1 MRGDGAGFRT
11 DAPHERTLHFAEAR
25 LELWDSALLQAG
37 RGLTC
42 HVPFWDT
49 WLGNAGLADVRPRVV
64 RDLTVLSGGSP
75 ARNVERGQLL
85 QNPEPSRARD
95 AVPYHEVVDDCCSH
109 TGRVWRYGLSDGQV
123 RIGTPYAK
131 AAGNAP
137 SRAGPCAE
145 VPWFSAV
152 KGRDADERW
161 WIESGSLPAHLHP
174 LMAPLNT
181 PHDTPGRTVD
191 PYSAAYRGRGDEKP
205 KAEWGTIFSDSP
217 SLTIYEEDPAYGLG
231 ARYRS
236 MAERPKQPCL
246 AELSVGAVAN
256 GGAPM
261 AFVALEIILPAVF
274 NAKAPYTLWLQ
285 IVTTSTRRASADS
298 CQTPAVASVKG
309 GIQLA
314 ISLPLHSTKGPH
326 PATMQLDLQPQR
338 SRNAPRM
345 NVTIPMR
352 ASIASLILEGKALE
366 PTRVLEALSFIVR
379 AERDWYQ
386 IHPEGRKGYDRPLLS
401 EAARRQLVKLLG
413 GQLVLIE
420 ELPDELDEDCQ
431 SCASSLTQ
439 GYAVSLRCGHWF
451 HAECIT
457 SSLEK
462 DAQCP
467 VAKCQW
473 SWKTKQRTVRSR
485 LRAIVGPDERMASVE
500 WAAQ

>member
-1 MRGDGAGFRT
+1 
-11 DAPHERTLHFAEAR
+11 
-25 LELWDSALLQAG
+25 
-37 RGLTC
+37 
-42 HVPFWDT
+42 
-49 WLGNAGLADVRPRVV
+49 
-64 RDLTVLSGGSP
+64 
-75 ARNVERGQLL
+75 
-85 QNPEPSRARD
+85 
-95 AVPYHEVVDDCCSH
+95 
-109 TGRVWRYGLSDGQV
+109 
-123 RIGTPYAK
+123 
-131 AAGNAP
+131 
-137 SRAGPCAE
+137 
-145 VPWFSAV
+145 
-152 KGRDADERW
+152 
-161 WIESGSLPAHLHP
+161 
-174 LMAPLNT
+174 
-181 PHDTPGRTVD
+181 
-191 PYSAAYRGRGDEKP
+191 
-205 KAEWGTIFSDSP
+205 
-217 SLTIYEEDPAYGLG
+217 
-231 ARYRS
+231 
-236 MAERPKQPCL
+236 MAERPKQPFL

-274 NAKAPYTLWLQ
+274 NANAPYTLWLR

-314 ISLPLHSTKGPH
+314 ISLPLHSTVSQVPTPNTTHQRLTRHTETEGPH

-345 NVTIPMR
+345 NVTIPMC

-386 IHPEGRKGYDRPLLS
+386 IPPEGRKGYDRPLLS
-401 EAARRQLVKLLG
+401 EAARRQLVKMLG

-420 ELPDELDEDCQ
+420 ELPDELNEDCQ

-457 SSLEK
+457 RSLEK

-467 VAKCQW
+467 VTKCQW
-473 SWKTKQRTVRSR
+473 SWETKQRTVRSR
-485 LRAIVGPDERMASVE
+485 LRAIVGPDERMTSVE
-500 WAAQ
+500 